1 MTKDELVAKI
11 AQATGMPKTH
21 VNKVLRAT
29 LDEITKALKKGDK
42 VSFVGFG
49 SFYTARRNKRT
60 GRNPQTGEKITIPAT
75 TVPKFRPGKAL
86 REAVAKKK

>member
-1 MTKDELVAKI
+1 MTKDELVARI

-49 SFYTARRNKRT
+49 SFYTAKRNKRT
-60 GRNPQTGEKITIPAT
+60 GRNPQTGATLKIPAAN
-75 TVPKFRPGKAL
+75 VPRFKAGKAL
-86 REAVAKKK
+86 KDLVR